1 MIGFGWNFV
10 SRTDGGERESVEGRA
25 VVFRL
30 RERVERA
37 ILGRHRVRIKDG
49 WKLMEGREMKVEG
62 RAVVLCGRE

>member
-37 ILGRHRVRIKDG
+37 ILGRH
-49 WKLMEGREMKVEG
+49 
-62 RAVVLCGRE
+62 